1 MKSRKLAA
9 FSAAALLLTL
19 GACSSGGGSSSSDS
33 GPTAIEYYGGW
44 TGADL
49 QKMQA
54 LVDKYNAA
62 QSKVKVHLT
71 SLQWSNMFTKFLADF
86 QSGNSPDVVAMHTFE
101 VGQFAKMNVLD
112 SNAIKAMNLKAEDY
126 LPIAWDGSHIK
137 DTQYGVPLD
146 VNMHAVY
153 YNKDLFKAAGINTFP
168 QTKDEFIAAAKK
180 LTVDAKGNHPG
191 SPKFDSKNVKTYG
204 LGFAMNHHA
213 FYQTFAL
220 LNQEGYDPF
229 TADMSNISLDPAK
242 FQGPVDFL
250 EQLIFKDKVVPNG
263 EKSAIDDFKAGK
275 VAMAVDGNWQLSGLS
290 GVPFKWD
297 TAEYPQ
303 IFSQKAVWGASEL
316 LTLPRTGNSK
326 KQAAAKDFVS
336 WLAENSA
343 DWAASGQIPANK
355 KAFDSATKI
364 PGIDAYIKELD
375 YVKFLPAHPKA
386 TKIFSSSAPS
396 PILTFAQDVVLND
409 KPYTDVTKQFE
420 SDINAAIK

>member
-1 MKSRKLAA
+1 MKYKLGV
-9 FSAAALLLTL
+9 AAAAAASLLAL
-19 GACSSGGGSSSSDS
+19 GACGGGGDSTSAGS
-33 GPTAIEYYGGW
+33 GPVAIEYYGGW

-49 QKMQA
+49 EKMQG
-54 LVDKYNAA
+54 LVDQYNSS
-62 QSKVKVHLT
+62 QTQVKVHLT

-112 SNAIKAMNLKAEDY
+112 PKAVQSMGLKSEDY

-153 YNKDLFKAAGINTFP
+153 YNKDMFKAAGINSFP
-168 QTKDEFIAAAKK
+168 QTRDEFVAAAKK
-180 LTVDAKGNHPG
+180 LTVDAKGNHPD
-191 SPKFDSKNVKTYG
+191 SPAFDAKNVKTYG

-213 FYQTFAL
+213 FYQTYAL
-220 LNQEGYDPF
+220 LNQEGYNPF
-229 TADMSNISLDPAK
+229 TPDMTSVSLDQAK
-242 FQGPVDFL
+242 IQEPVQFL
-250 EQLIFKDKVVPNG
+250 EDLVFKDKVVPNG

-275 VAMAVDGNWQLSGLS
+275 VAMAVDGNWQLSGLG
-290 GVPFKWD
+290 GVSFKWD

-316 LTLPRTGNSK
+316 LTFPKTGKEK
-326 KQAAAKDFVS
+326 KQEAAKKFVK

-343 DWAASGQIPANK
+343 DWAKSGQIPANK
-355 KAFDSATKI
+355 KAFDSAAKI
-364 PGIDAYIKELD
+364 PGIEAFVKELD

-386 TKIFSSSAPS
+386 TKIFSSAAPS
-396 PILTFAQDVVLND
+396 PILTFAQSVVLND
-409 KPYTDVTKQFE
+409 KPAADVTKQLE
-420 SDINAAIK
+420 SDINSVIK